1 MAGLFCMAAVL
12 ALSACG
18 PAQDNA
24 ASARLQ
30 DLTSRTQETK
40 NNVSESMQTDAQT
53 TETIPSESGEQNM
66 EQTLHLFINDTEVK
80 AAWEKNEAVRA
91 LTDLV
96 SSKALTVPMSMYGGF
111 EQVGSL
117 GAHLPANDS
126 QIKTKAGDIVL
137 YAGNQ
142 IVLFYGSNTWAY
154 TRLGSIVD
162 QTEADLT
169 RLLGNGNVTIT
180 LSYKGET
187 P

>member
-91 LTDLV
+91 LTDV
-96 SSKALTVPMSMYGGF
+96 R
-111 EQVGSL
+111 
-117 GAHLPANDS
+117 
-126 QIKTKAGDIVL
+126 
-137 YAGNQ
+137 
-142 IVLFYGSNTWAY
+142 
-154 TRLGSIVD
+154 RL
-162 QTEADLT
+162 
-169 RLLGNGNVTIT
+169 
-180 LSYKGET
+180 
-187 P
+187 